1 MDRLLLAAID
11 APEGWCEAP
20 DPPAGILADGRHALF
35 LRHAN
40 GAEILLDRRGPAIA
54 LHLPQPH
61 SLQARWEGATIVDP
75 EPAAAAP
82 SWRAGGTIDADTTLL
97 DPADAPALL
106 HAQIGTPARQALR
119 AIQHLLADRE
129 PDARLWVRSEH
140 REFLQG
146 ADPSTLVAHLP
157 AKDAIGPL
165 LDAAGWRVLA
175 PGGGLVRPERLRLRA
190 AETAHAR
197 AAHLAAAAEI
207 ARRHRAILPSWWP

>member
-11 APEGWCEAP
+11 APEGWRAAP
-20 DPPAGILADGRHALF
+20 DPPEGVLADDRHALL

-54 LHLPQPH
+54 LHLPQSRPW
-61 SLQARWEGATIVDP
+61 QADWEGAAIADP
-75 EPAAAAP
+75 EPMATAP
-82 SWRAGGTIDADTTLL
+82 SWRGGGTIDADATLL

-119 AIQHLLADRE
+119 AIQHLLAERE

-146 ADPSTLVAHLP
+146 ADPGTLVAHLL

-175 PGGGLVRPERLRLRA
+175 PGGGLVRPQRLRLRA

-197 AAHLAAAAEI
+197 AAHLAVAADV
-207 ARRHRAILPSWWP
+207 ARRHRAALPSWWP